1 MKTHFGTVEPSQS
14 AYSWRGQILGMV
26 IAVLLTISIGAC
38 TTTMY
43 AGARRPSAEIA
54 VISSGGGTTLASI
67 DGIPVDGGST
77 GSYEVLPGEHLVRL
91 QGRESQ
97 FMGFYTRVYT
107 SRPLTLCFAAN
118 PGHRYQLSCQRRDGW
133 YAEIIDSATFQPVAI
148 GCPKML
154 AQLQQRREAL
164 RASRSAASVQGP
176 AYQLDPFEPSPASAA
191 QLNSGPDAPASQ
203 SVPTTPAPPPRA
215 PTLATPLASLM
226 TDGQGAVL
234 PQAPRPGTGF
244 HLALGLAGGGD
255 NLVTAQFS
263 NGDSGTLTAGGGVY
277 LAVGATV
284 TPLWIG
290 NAVGLGLGGDIG
302 WKYDSLSASNGSVD
316 MSRFPLDLWVQTLIA
331 FTDNWYLH
339 VLAGPHKES
348 GVNLSG
354 SGVVTGGADFDSPW
368 GWMAQAGFYTTTSWH
383 VACAFGLRYTGVHY
397 TFAGQTID
405 ASNIGLDLTLHAN
418 L

>member
-1 MKTHFGTVEPSQS
+1 MTTHLGTVGPSES
-14 AYSWRGQILGMV
+14 ACSRWGRIPGVGIAILL
-26 IAVLLTISIGAC
+26 AVSMGAC

-67 DGIPVDGGST
+67 DGTPVDGGST
-77 GSYEVLPGEHLVRL
+77 ASYEVLPGEHLVRM
-91 QGRESQ
+91 QGHASE
-97 FMGFYTRVYT
+97 FMGFSTRIYT
-107 SRPLTLCFAAN
+107 SRLISLCFSTN
-118 PGHRYQLSCQRRDGW
+118 PGHRYRVSCRRRDGW
-133 YAEIIDSATFQPVAI
+133 YAEVVDSATFRPVAL
-148 GCPKML
+148 GCPKMA
-154 AQLQQRREAL
+154 AQLRQLRESL
-164 RASRSAASVQGP
+164 SASRSAPSKQSP
-176 AYQLDPFEPSPASAA
+176 ADQPDPFEPSPASASQVA
-191 QLNSGPDAPASQ
+191 SDPNAPASQ
-203 SVPTTPAPPPRA
+203 SVSAAPSPPPRSPA
-215 PTLATPLASLM
+215 PATTLASLM

-244 HLALGLAGGGD
+244 HLALGFAGGGD

-277 LAVGATV
+277 LAIGATV

-290 NAVGLGLGGDIG
+290 NTVGLGLGGDIG

-316 MSRFPLDLWVQTLIA
+316 ISRFPLDLWVQTLIA
-331 FTDNWYLH
+331 LSDSWYLH

-368 GWMAQAGFYTTTSWH
+368 GWMAQGGFYTTTSWH
-383 VACAFGLRYTGVHY
+383 LAFAFGVRYTGVHY
-397 TFAGQTID
+397 TSAGQTID
-405 ASNIGLDLTLHAN
+405 ASNISLDLTLHVN

>member
-1 MKTHFGTVEPSQS
+1 
-14 AYSWRGQILGMV
+14 MV
-26 IAVLLTISIGAC
+26 IAVLLTVSIGAC

-67 DGIPVDGGST
+67 DGTPVDGGST
-77 GSYEVLPGEHLVRL
+77 ASYEVLPGEHLVRM
-91 QGRESQ
+91 QGRASE
-97 FMGFYTRVYT
+97 FMGLYTRVYT

-118 PGHRYQLSCQRRDGW
+118 PGHRYQVSCERRDGW
-133 YAEIIDSATFQPVAI
+133 YAEIIDSATFQPVAT

-164 RASRSAASVQGP
+164 RASRSAASEQGP
-176 AYQLDPFEPSPASAA
+176 AYQPDPFESSPASAS
-191 QLNSGPDAPASQ
+191 QLASGPDAPASQ
-203 SVPTTPAPPPRA
+203 SVPAAPAPPPRA
-215 PTLATPLASLM
+215 PTLAPPLASLM

-354 SGVVTGGADFDSPW
+354 SGVVTGGADFNSPW
-368 GWMAQAGFYTTTSWH
+368 GWMAQGGFYTTTSWH

-405 ASNIGLDLTLHAN
+405 ASNIGLDLTFHAN
-418 L
+418 P

>member
-1 MKTHFGTVEPSQS
+1 MKTHLGTVEPSQS
-14 AYSWRGQILGMV
+14 AYSRQDQILGMV
-26 IAVLLTISIGAC
+26 IAVLLTVSIGAC
-38 TTTMY
+38 TTAMY
-43 AGARRPSAEIA
+43 AGVRRPSAEIA

-67 DGIPVDGGST
+67 DGTPVDGGST
-77 GSYEVLPGEHLVRL
+77 ASYEVLPGEHLVRM
-91 QGRESQ
+91 QGRASQ
-97 FMGFYTRVYT
+97 FMGFYTRIYT
-107 SRPLTLCFAAN
+107 SRLLTLCFAAN
-118 PGHRYQLSCQRRDGW
+118 PGHRYEVTCQRRDGW
-133 YAEIIDSATFQPVAI
+133 YAEIIDSDTFQPVAT

-154 AQLQQRREAL
+154 AQLQQRREAH
-164 RASRSAASVQGP
+164 RASRSAASEQGP
-176 AYQLDPFEPSPASAA
+176 ADRPDPFEPSPASAS
-191 QLNSGPDAPASQ
+191 QSTSGPDAPAAQ
-203 SVPTTPAPPPRA
+203 AVPAAPAPPPRA

-277 LAVGATV
+277 LAMGATL

-316 MSRFPLDLWVQTLIA
+316 ISRFPLDLWVQTLIA
-331 FTDNWYLH
+331 LSDSWYLH

-354 SGVVTGGADFDSPW
+354 SGVVTGGADFNSPW

-383 VACAFGLRYTGVHY
+383 VACAFGLRYTDVHY